1 MLSRGDYNWSRTQ
14 AEETLYK
21 ECTYK
26 GIGERECEIVEAN
39 ATRHC
44 NEYGVWVEPDTSN
57 CYTEITQR
65 LCIQRNVRTG
75 FTRTS
80 TVFISVVLC
89 CSNKH
94 TFTL

>member
-65 LCIQRNVRTG
+65 LCILRNVR
-75 FTRTS
+75 
-80 TVFISVVLC
+80 ISFYLYLEY
-89 CSNKH
+89 SSKYLLQNYI
-94 TFTL
+94 L